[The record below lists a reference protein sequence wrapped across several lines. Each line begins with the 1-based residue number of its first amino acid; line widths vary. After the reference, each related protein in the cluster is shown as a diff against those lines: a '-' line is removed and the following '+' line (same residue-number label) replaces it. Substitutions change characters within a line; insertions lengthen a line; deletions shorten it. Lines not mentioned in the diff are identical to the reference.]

1 MSPTSSV
8 AIATTASQQFPPT
21 PQSTPRNSSSSSA
34 LPRFSVNS
42 NLMNYSIPKND
53 PEDITQQK
61 QKSPSS
67 QSTSLTQSS
76 SITTHPADTTET
88 TTTSERR
95 EIRRGN
101 SSTRTRQLENQIE
114 SLTLQNVKLQR
125 TNRLLKVDTDNLI
138 KQKTQPLQE
147 NIRDLT
153 LANVQLQRATRL
165 LQQDLEEKTTS
176 LENFKQEQI
185 MQMKSVGPEYE
196 YLVQMVNLLHRQISG
211 NPTCDETCC
220 FTQEPISQSTMV
232 MTLPPENEQQDMEA
246 QHICRPIV
254 HSSIS
259 QGSYAMELENKI
271 LRLEQVIEE
280 LDTEKEQMLRQQT
293 YKDNDIETL
302 KRELRIKDDIV
313 SQLEGDF
320 LNLEEQLARLQQE
333 LNERRDMSYRE
344 GSIRPQPAPQP
355 RGGVEEQK
363 VHDPKRQSQLLMATK
378 RRSLAIKDTEALERM
393 LRGDLQQP
401 SSEDEASQPMISIAA
416 KEEHHQQQQD
426 EENED
431 DDSEDGRIEDDDD
444 DDDNASTET
453 DQDTNMTTPP
463 RSTSPRQPFDDEVMV
478 TKSILSSSEK
488 QPIQDRR
495 RVLSFLSCGVL
506 PCAYPTEPSQPIPKL
521 EDNDPF
527 APFTL
532 MTIFLGLA
540 AQMGIT
546 DDWTVPITLAALV
559 SGFLW
564 SGAAKGV
571 QLKLK
576 FK

>member
-1 MSPTSSV
+1 MSPAPSV
-8 AIATTASQQFPPT
+8 VAATTVQQPFPPT

-53 PEDITQQK
+53 QEDKKEQHKKPTTATP
-61 QKSPSS
+61 SPP
-67 QSTSLTQSS
+67 T
-76 SITTHPADTTET
+76 DTGEK
-88 TTTSERR
+88 R

-101 SSTRTRQLENQIE
+101 SSTRTRQLEAQIE

-147 NIRDLT
+147 NIRELT

-165 LQQDLEEKTTS
+165 LQQDLDEKTIS
-176 LENFKQEQI
+176 LENFKREQI

-232 MTLPPENEQQDMEA
+232 MTLPPENEQQEMEA

-280 LDTEKEQMLRQQT
+280 LDAEKEQMLRQQT

-333 LNERRDMSYRE
+333 LNDRRDVSYRE
-344 GSIRPQPAPQP
+344 SALRPAPQP
-355 RGGVEEQK
+355 QPRGDGP

-378 RRSLAIKDTEALERM
+378 RRSLAIKDTDALERM
-393 LRGDLQQP
+393 LRGDLQQKDD
-401 SSEDEASQPMISIAA
+401 EDE
-416 KEEHHQQQQD
+416 EEESD
-426 EENED
+426 N
-431 DDSEDGRIEDDDD
+431 
-444 DDDNASTET
+444 DDNASTET
-453 DQDTNMTTPP
+453 DRDTNMTTPP
-463 RSTSPRQPFDDEVMV
+463 RSSSPRQLLEDDVP
-478 TKSILSSSEK
+478 EK
-488 QPIQDRR
+488 QPTQDRR

-506 PCAYPTEPSQPIPKL
+506 PCAYPVEPSQPIPKM
-521 EDNDPF
+521 EENDPF

-546 DDWTVPITLAALV
+546 DDWTLPITLAALV

-576 FK
+576 LK

>member
-1 MSPTSSV
+1 MSPTPSV
-8 AIATTASQQFPPT
+8 AIAATASQQFPPT
-21 PQSTPRNSSSSSA
+21 PQSTPRNSSSSA

-42 NLMNYSIPKND
+42 NLMNYSIPKNE
-53 PEDITQQK
+53 PENTTQK

-67 QSTSLTQSS
+67 LSS
-76 SITTHPADTTET
+76 SPTTVTQNNKHSTDITAADTTD
-88 TTTSERR
+88 TSIGAGEKR

-101 SSTRTRQLENQIE
+101 SSTRARQLENQIE

-147 NIRDLT
+147 TIRDLT
-153 LANVQLQRATRL
+153 LTNVQLQRATRL
-165 LQQDLEEKTTS
+165 LQQDLDEKTVS
-176 LENFKQEQI
+176 LENFKREQI

-196 YLVQMVNLLHRQISG
+196 YLVQMVNVLHRQISG

-220 FTQEPISQSTMV
+220 FTLEPISQSTMV
-232 MTLPPENEQQDMEA
+232 MTLPPENEQQEMEA

-280 LDTEKEQMLRQQT
+280 LDTEKDQILRQQT

-344 GSIRPQPAPQP
+344 ETIRPQPTAQP
-355 RGGVEEQK
+355 RGGAVEEQ

-393 LRGDLQQP
+393 LRGDLQQS
-401 SSEDEASQPMISIAA
+401 SSEDEPSL
-416 KEEHHQQQQD
+416 KENSEPRNHINNDHND
-426 EENED
+426 DD
-431 DDSEDGRIEDDDD
+431 DDSEEDENMDD
-444 DDDNASTET
+444 DDDNASVET
-453 DQDTNMTTPP
+453 DRDTNMTTPP
-463 RSTSPRQPFDDEVMV
+463 RSTSPRQQFEDEVMV
-478 TKSILSSSEK
+478 TAKSAISEK
-488 QPIQDRR
+488 QPIQQDRR

-506 PCAYPTEPSQPIPKL
+506 PCAYPTEVSHPIPKL